1 MTRARLFTGLVVAGL
16 AVTAAAPLLTHEVS
30 AADHL
35 DAPKTKANLPGDIT
49 DVYAWHTEGGKVVA
63 IVNVAGLTEAGSP
76 AMYSS
81 SVLYGIHVDNDG
93 DNEPDY
99 DTWIRFGQNG
109 AGEWG
114 VQVTGLPGSA
124 DPLVGPVETVIE
136 GQLGL
141 RVWAGL
147 RDDPFFF
154 DLDGFSST
162 LMTGDLTFDNT
173 NDSFAKT
180 NVTSIVV
187 EMSTDAVVSNGT
199 TFNLW
204 ATTRVPQ

>member
-1 MTRARLFTGLVVAGL
+1 MTRARHLTGLVAGL
-16 AVTAAAPLLTHEVS
+16 AVAAATPLLTHEVS

-49 DVYAWHTEGGKVVA
+49 DVYAWHTGDGKVVA
-63 IVNVAGLTEAGSP
+63 VINVAGFTEVGAP

-81 SVLYGIHVDNDG
+81 GVLYGIHVDNDG
-93 DNEPDY
+93 DNEPDH

-154 DLDGFSST
+154 DLDGFNST
-162 LMTGDLTFDNT
+162 LMTGTLMFDAA
-173 NDSFAKT
+173 NDSFAQT

-187 EMSTDAVVSNGT
+187 EMSTDAVVGAGS
-199 TFNLW
+199 TFGLW